1 MLWCHKRGIIYFSS
15 LSLFLSFLIPW
26 NVLASYHSHHTS
38 FTPRNPV
45 CHAFSVCCE
54 CPACVARELRGWLHH
69 IIFCDVIMRV
79 MLRVRGCV
87 AAPDECCAGWCFHH
101 HAHRCLRVRWRSVMW
116 CDGVWWRQYSLI
128 APPQSP
134 RGACVACANSTTSQL
149 SPSFPFSFSSF
160 SPKIRC
166 VSCVVWRGYA
176 RECRGWVRKK
186 KKKKGRVESGEEWIL
201 YLSIPSLFFFP
212 SPYNSFMPT
221 LPPDRLNQSH
231 LTNCIKSIFP
241 NEHI

>member
-1 MLWCHKRGIIYFSS
+1 MLSS
-15 LSLFLSFLIPW
+15 SCASLLARALTQC
-26 NVLASYHSHHTS
+26 NVMRWGVM
-38 FTPRNPV
+38 TPILPHRTTTIT
-45 CHAFSVCCE
+45 
-54 CPACVARELRGWLHH
+54 ARRL
-69 IIFCDVIMRV
+69 
-79 MLRVRGCV
+79 
-87 AAPDECCAGWCFHH
+87 
-101 HAHRCLRVRWRSVMW
+101 RCLREFNLLLPL
-116 CDGVWWRQYSLI
+116 SL
-128 APPQSP
+128 
-134 RGACVACANSTTSQL
+134 L
-149 SPSFPFSFSSF
+149 LLSSF